1 MDFQNKVI
9 VITGSTGE
17 LGGAVT
23 QSFLD
28 AQANVVGFGSRDA
41 TLQTLRSRLGANAD
55 QFNGLVV
62 NVLEESSIELAV
74 RKIMG
79 SNNESIC

>member
-9 VITGSTGE
+9 IITGSTGE

-28 AQANVVGFGSRDA
+28 AEANVVGLGSRDA
-41 TLQTLRSRLGANAD
+41 TLQIL
-55 QFNGLVV
+55 
-62 NVLEESSIELAV
+62 
-74 RKIMG
+74 K
-79 SNNESIC
+79 